1 MRGDIVK
8 LGFLIAALLVVGM
21 QARAQIP
28 PPSSAQMPGDPRIQT
43 IPYDSRKV
51 YPLEIA
57 STFTLMIGLAAGE
70 RVETMAVGDS
80 AAWQVTANKRGDAI
94 FIKRNYSGITTN
106 LTVITDTRTY
116 VFELLGNTPSSQTL
130 PLIIRFTYPEPVREA
145 AQPADADAEAGYR
158 LKGARLL
165 RPSIIAVKGNTVSLG
180 WPPGAPI
187 PAVFQIN
194 DDGTEALVNGGFAD
208 DRMVIQGVPER
219 ILFRSGRPL
228 ATATRIAPP
237 KVRQ

>member
-8 LGFLIAALLVVGM
+8 LAGLVAAMLLAGV
-21 QARAQIP
+21 QAHAQMP
-28 PPSSAQMPGDPRIQT
+28 PPSPQQMPGDPRIQS

-80 AAWQVTANKRGDAI
+80 AAWQVSANKRGDAI

-130 PLIIRFTYPEPVREA
+130 PLIIRFAYPEAVRVV
-145 AQPADADAEAGYR
+145 AQPADADLAPIYR
-158 LKGARLL
+158 LKGARVL

-194 DDGTEALVNGGFAD
+194 DDGAEALVNGGFAD

-219 ILFRSGRPL
+219 ILFRSGRQL

-237 KVRQ
+237 KVPR